1 MAAMHARLRWYTWP
15 IAALLL
21 LLTVV
26 IIVRLHGLNRFRETQ
41 DELRR
46 LGFATTMEE
55 LVAAG
60 PSVDRDRQ
68 ERCRRLMVGPGPKWM
83 EDVSTALPSN
93 DLQEQRF
100 PAKDLAKRDQAL
112 RDGATDVAT
121 MEAIF
126 AEGPVELSLYGWCE
140 RDPAKLRVIDLPT
153 ASATLLPSL
162 LATRGFANWWA
173 NRACLDGD
181 PEPHLRQ
188 LDRLIASMDHPG
200 TLIDAMIGFA
210 CSSIRDRAHLWLAT
224 RGRLG
229 EARLGTWAG
238 EKSPQ
243 RAWCAAGYA
252 GERCVLQEPLSRTRW
267 NFGVWFGASGGFLDE
282 VWMLLRV
289 WPTQGHEAAYC
300 CSYLAQ
306 AEAALL
312 DKPQPTLRAM
322 PFGYHGMLSAIT
334 MPNLVECI
342 VTATE
347 AANGHRLARCA
358 ALVAASYRRGGAL
371 PATLPAEAPAA
382 AIDAN
387 LPALLYERL
396 SPSRMR
402 IGIDPSGPLPPA
414 IPADRWAGK
423 GYASEIGRPAGTRS
437 VTMSYNLRW
446 SVELDLDAI
455 LLPPPER
462 PAKAKKP

>member
-1 MAAMHARLRWYTWP
+1 MHARLRWYTWP

-60 PSVDRDRQ
+60 PAVDRNRQ
-68 ERCRRLMVGPGPKWM
+68 ERCRPLMVGPGPKWR

-153 ASATLLPSL
+153 AINTPLPSL

-181 PEPHLRQ
+181 SAPHLRQ

-200 TLIDAMIGFA
+200 TLIDAMIGIA
-210 CSSIRDRAHLWLAT
+210 CSSIRDQAYLWLAT
-224 RGRLG
+224 RGRLS
-229 EARLGTWAG
+229 EADLRAWTDETAH
-238 EKSPQ
+238 Q

-252 GERCVLQEPLSRTRW
+252 GERCAFQEPLSRTRW
-267 NFGVWFGASGGFLDE
+267 NFGVWTGASGGFLDE

-312 DKPQPTLRAM
+312 HKPGPTLQTM
-322 PFGYHGMLSAIT
+322 PFGFPGAMSAIA
-334 MPNLVECI
+334 MPNLDECI
-342 VTATE
+342 VTATV
-347 AANGHRLARCA
+347 AANRHRIWRCA
-358 ALVAASYRRGGAL
+358 GLVAAQYRHSGAL
-371 PATLPAEAPAA
+371 PTIMPAAAPAA

-387 LPALLYERL
+387 QPALLFERL
-396 SPSRMR
+396 SPSCFRV
-402 IGIDPSGPLPPA
+402 GIDPSGPLPPA
-414 IPADRWAGK
+414 VPAARWKAAR
-423 GYASEIGRPAGTRS
+423 YASEIGQPAS
-437 VTMSYNLRW
+437 KPAACAYRW
-446 SVELDLDAI
+446 SCELDLDAI